1 MQGDPR
7 QLGGDVIVDA
17 EGVIRLIHRG
27 KDPVDRL
34 SVDRLPVDRLPVDR
48 LLAVLRE
55 VASV

>member
-17 EGVIRLIHRG
+17 EGVIRLIHRS
-27 KDPVDRL
+27 KD
-34 SVDRLPVDRLPVDR
+34 PVDRLPVDR
-48 LLAVLRE
+48 LLAVLHK